1 MRLLIAPSEQ
11 NGLKAASRLMI
22 DKVTTVPKAR
32 LGKRLG
38 RLDDTDQQRV
48 NRALMVFWDWLGR
61 QRCAIELA
69 SSYHYEG

>member
-1 MRLLIAPSEQ
+1 MRLLITPSEQ

-38 RLDDTDQQRV
+38 RLDDTDQLRV
-48 NRALMVFWDWLGR
+48 NRALMVFLG
-61 QRCAIELA
+61 LA
-69 SSYHYEG
+69 RSATLRD